1 MILEIE
7 HIWSGIA
14 DQKFKF
20 CYYLF
25 PGLILCIQMSCIKT

>member
-25 PGLILCIQMSCIKT
+25 ILYIVVY